1 MTAAPA
7 PERAGA
13 RMGELMLH
21 QEATTTATTTTVTTT
36 TPATTPPPGVGRDG
50 VELQLCDVWRKL
62 LGRTDVGIHDDFFSL
77 GGHSLL
83 AIRLTVE
90 VRRLFQVDLSAA
102 DLLAAATVAE
112 LAEII
117 RRGST
122 ESRGQLVRIQA
133 GTGDSP
139 VYALPPVSGTVL
151 LYPPVARAMGTD
163 QPFWAVQSVGLQP
176 GETPLGSIE
185 EIADAFIEQLRTVHP
200 EGAEWNLIGYSMGG
214 LLAYETARRLTARGE
229 RVGLVGLL
237 DTRITVSPS
246 GDPDFALRALL
257 WRGLKLELDI
267 DWLRGLPPEERAAVL
282 VERAVAAGTM
292 PADFDADRLRRMID
306 MYQFNLDA
314 LAAYEVKPYDGTV
327 TVFRVTDRS
336 MEDGTLPEDLGWSAV
351 AARTVV
357 CDVPGNH
364 FTMIEPGQVE
374 VLGRRLREQ
383 LAARPAQEGTPA

>member
-1 MTAAPA
+1 MV
-7 PERAGA
+7 
-13 RMGELMLH
+13 H
-21 QEATTTATTTTVTTT
+21 WDVATTE
-36 TPATTPPPGVGRDG
+36 PASADRGRDG

-90 VRRLFQVDLSAA
+90 VRRLFQVDLTAA

-112 LAEII
+112 LAEIV
-117 RRGST
+117 RRGSAGGT
-122 ESRGQLVRIQA
+122 GQLVRIQA
-133 GTGDSP
+133 GSGGSP

-151 LYPPVARAMGTD
+151 LYPPIARAMGAD
-163 QPFWAVQSVGLQP
+163 QPFWAVQSVGLLP
-176 GETPLGSIE
+176 GETPLASLE
-185 EIADAFIEQLRTVHP
+185 EISEAFIEQLRAVHP

-214 LLAYETARRLTARGE
+214 LLAYETARRLKERGE

-237 DTRITVSPS
+237 DTRIVVEA
-246 GDPDFALRALL
+246 GADPDFALRALL
-257 WRGLKLELDI
+257 WRGLKLEVDV
-267 DWLRGLPPEERAAVL
+267 DWLRSLTPEERAKEL

-314 LAAYEVKPYDGTV
+314 LAAYRIEPYDGTV

-336 MEDGTLPEDLGWSAV
+336 MEDGTLPEDLGWSEV

-357 CDVPGNH
+357 CDVPGDH
-364 FTMIEPGQVE
+364 FTMVEPGQVE

-383 LAARPAQEGTPA
+383 LALAGDAPDTALA